1 MATEV
6 REKEKE
12 KKEKEKEK
20 EEEEKEEETEEG
32 EYNKRRG
39 VAPEGWRRQGVALPP
54 PLSGICNRHR
64 SILTCLNLTILLVV
78 D

>member
-12 KKEKEKEK
+12 KKKKKKEKEKEK
-20 EEEEKEEETEEG
+20 EEEEEEEETEEG

-54 PLSGICNRHR
+54 PLSL
-64 SILTCLNLTILLVV
+64 SSSLPPFLPP
-78 D
+78 